1 MSFIEGKVGIA
12 ELYWRK
18 PAIQKTQY
26 AAGENQSIKN
36 FVISSYTEILLLA
49 AILRLTVIK

>member
-36 FVISSYTEILLLA
+36 FVISSYTEILLLCV
-49 AILRLTVIK
+49 IL